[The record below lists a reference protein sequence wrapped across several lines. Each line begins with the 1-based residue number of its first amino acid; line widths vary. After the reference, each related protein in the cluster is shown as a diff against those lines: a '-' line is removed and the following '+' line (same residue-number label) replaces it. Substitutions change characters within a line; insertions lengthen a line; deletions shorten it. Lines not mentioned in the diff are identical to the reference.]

1 VVWKVMDRMGS
12 QQHVDGA
19 TSAETRVDMAMA
31 MAGHKDAGPEQQQRQ
46 PRRALNVSASRRR
59 RGGGGGLELNDRAT
73 LLLVA
78 TLITTLSY
86 QVGSNVPGGYWQDN
100 DESPPHRHRAGDPI
114 LRDEHYGLYVL
125 FVWSSWIGFGS
136 SMVLTMG
143 LLTGVATGSRFV
155 RWLFVV
161 AYSTLVLTFITS
173 QSHTFVWIN
182 VLVWVAVMAA
192 LAFAV
197 TYRRLSD
204 LIEWLCGDNDTHHH
218 QVQVAAITHDQ
229 AE

>member
-1 VVWKVMDRMGS
+1 MGS
-12 QQHVDGA
+12 QQQHVGGA
-19 TSAETRVDMAMA
+19 PSADTRVDMAMAIA

-46 PRRALNVSASRRR
+46 QQRQPR
-59 RGGGGGLELNDRAT
+59 RGGGGGLERNDRAT

-100 DESPPHRHRAGDPI
+100 DESPAHPHRAGDPI

-204 LIEWLCGDNDTHHH
+204 LIEWLCGDKDTHHHH
-218 QVQVAAITHDQ
+218 QVQVAAITPH
-229 AE
+229 A